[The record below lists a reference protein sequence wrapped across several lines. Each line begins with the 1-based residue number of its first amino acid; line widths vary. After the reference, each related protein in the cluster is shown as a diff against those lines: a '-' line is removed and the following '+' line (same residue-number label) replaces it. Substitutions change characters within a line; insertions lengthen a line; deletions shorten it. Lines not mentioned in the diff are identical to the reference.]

1 MFAPMR
7 STSSLLSTAN
17 GSAGAMSLLPNDWGR
32 LLFLLDIIIVIRG
45 CGCGGVLVLCWPFL
59 LAVTFYH
66 GPCPHLCAN
75 SINFANPR
83 KILTNW
89 AATS

>member
-32 LLFLLDIIIVIRG
+32 LLFLLDIIVVVVVFWFCVG
-45 CGCGGVLVLCWPFL
+45 HSC
-59 LAVTFYH
+59 
-66 GPCPHLCAN
+66 
-75 SINFANPR
+75 
-83 KILTNW
+83 
-89 AATS
+89 